1 MKGMGTNNTQKDR
14 QWILENQIAVYTL
27 HAQFVPTDIWGRER
41 LGNTK
46 AVSMD
51 HKYGGDIQGGSIA
64 ISGLSKFA
72 IYPAECGLPSMFFFI

>member
-1 MKGMGTNNTQKDR
+1 MDSWNP
-14 QWILENQIAVYTL
+14 ISVYTL

-72 IYPAECGLPSMFFFI
+72 IYPAECGLPSMFFLFKWQEGEKQYTKT